1 MFTFRSLGRAAF
13 AAVLALVLFGAAA
26 SAASAADRQLSN
38 AGTDDGDCIASPCA
52 TLLYVQQQVQ
62 AGDTVQ
68 IAAGVYPT
76 DPVAGAIFAVDDVT
90 YERSGAGEA
99 QLVLPGNSYGLEVRG
114 EGITFRDLT
123 VTTSDGTI
131 QGDTWAFT
139 YTGSDLTLDRM
150 RVEHQREGVVALD
163 EGGHGITVTDSTFA
177 DVAGTAVGV
186 WDGLMTVT
194 GSDFTA
200 NSGLFV
206 RTPATLTARGN
217 TFHGNA
223 AGDGGTG
230 IYVENDNVGST
241 ATGNRFAPS
250 LEYAIDGGQTI
261 RAPDNWWGCNAGVEH
276 DGCAPSY
283 ALPVESAEPHLVL
296 DVSASPDP
304 FPITGSSTITTRL
317 ASSDPDSPFT
327 GGPGGAGLTLST
339 TQGSLDDPHP
349 AFVAGVAQTVLRA
362 SVGGFPTVTAT
373 LDNGSASTT
382 VQAFVSAAIL
392 PATGVSATGAT
403 LHAAVASSVPEAQ
416 FLYRKAGV
424 STWTAAAKQAVAPGG
439 TVDAAVSGL
448 DGASV
453 YYAKLRLYPLVDGQ
467 YEYSATTSFTT
478 PAGGLTA
485 DDVTVNPVGDLTTTG
500 ATLSA
505 TVDTHGSP
513 VSGVVEWGAS
523 AGDYPRSSALY
534 ASGPSGA
541 RVLSRSLPTQFAPG
555 TTYHY
560 RFTVTNAG
568 GTFTTADRT
577 FTTAG
582 VPAPDVTIG
591 AVSPLMATAAQI
603 NVVVDAHGAAVTST
617 LVQLGTT
624 TDYTKAPAPLLSGD
638 PVSGGRAYSRPFN
651 NLKTGVTYHYKVT
664 VTTTAGTYES
674 TDQTFTTTGRG

>member
-13 AAVLALVLFGAAA
+13 AAVLALLLVGAAA

-68 IAAGVYPT
+68 LAAGVYPT
-76 DPVAGAIFAVDDVT
+76 DPVDGAIFAVDDVT

-99 QLVLPGNSYGLEVRG
+99 QIVLPGNSYGLEVRG
-114 EGITFRDLT
+114 AGITFRDLT

-150 RVEHQREGVVALD
+150 RVEHQREGVVALE

-194 GSDFTA
+194 GSDITA
-200 NSGLFV
+200 NSGIFV
-206 RTPATLTARGN
+206 RTPTTLTASGN
-217 TFHGNA
+217 TFHGNV

-241 ATGNRFAPS
+241 ATGNRFSPS
-250 LEYAIDGGQTI
+250 LQYAIDGGQTI
-261 RAPDNWWGCNAGVEH
+261 QAPDNWWGCNAGVEH

-296 DVSASPDP
+296 DVSAGPNP
-304 FPITGSSTITTRL
+304 FPLTASSTITARL
-317 ASSDPDSPFT
+317 ISSDPESPFT
-327 GGPGGAGLTLST
+327 GGPGGSGPTLST
-339 TQGSLDDPHP
+339 TAGTLDDPHP
-349 AFVAGVAQTVLRA
+349 AFVAGVAQTTLRA
-362 SVGGFPTVTAT
+362 TVAGFPTVTAT

-403 LHAAVASSVPEAQ
+403 LHATVVPSVSQAQ
-416 FLYRKAGV
+416 FLYRKAGE
-424 STWTAAAKQAVAPGG
+424 SAWTAAAKQTVAPGG
-439 TVDAAVSGL
+439 GSVDTTVGGL
-448 DGASV
+448 DPASV
-453 YYAKLRLYPLVDGQ
+453 YYAKLRPYPLVDGQ
-467 YEYSATTSFTT
+467 YQYSATTSFTT
-478 PAGGLTA
+478 TAGGLVA
-485 DDVTVNPVGDLTTTG
+485 GDVAVDPPADLTTTG
-500 ATLSA
+500 ATLGA

-513 VSGVVEWGAS
+513 VSGVVEWGTT
-523 AGDYPRSSALY
+523 AGDYTRSAALY
-534 ASGPSGA
+534 ASGASSA
-541 RVLSRSLPTQFAPG
+541 RVLSRGLPTQFAPG

-560 RFTVTNAG
+560 RIAVTNAG
-568 GTFTTADRT
+568 GAYTTPDQTFTTVASGAPAVTLGAVDPLT
-577 FTTAG
+577 ATTA
-582 VPAPDVTIG
+582 TIN
-591 AVSPLMATAAQI
+591 A
-603 NVVVDAHGAAVTST
+603 VVDAHGAAVTST

-624 TDYTKAPAPLLSGD
+624 TAYTKAPAPLLSGA
-638 PVSGGRAYSRPFN
+638 PVPGGRAYSRPFA
-651 NLKTGVTYHYKVT
+651 NLKPGTTYHYKVT
-664 VTTTAGTYES
+664 VTTTAGTYEG
-674 TDQTFTTTGRG
+674 TDQTFTTQP